1 MPRAKIMVIE
11 DNPSEVF
18 LLRRALFAVQG
29 AGFDLE
35 IAADGETALQLI
47 RSRDSHLETHPCVI
61 LLDLHLPQYDGLDIL
76 RAIRLNPK
84 MNQVQ
89 VVVTTNSA
97 SPQEAEELKSMGIE
111 YRLKPRNLA
120 EFATLA
126 GDLVAICSGSAVT
139 A

>member
-1 MPRAKIMVIE
+1 MVIE